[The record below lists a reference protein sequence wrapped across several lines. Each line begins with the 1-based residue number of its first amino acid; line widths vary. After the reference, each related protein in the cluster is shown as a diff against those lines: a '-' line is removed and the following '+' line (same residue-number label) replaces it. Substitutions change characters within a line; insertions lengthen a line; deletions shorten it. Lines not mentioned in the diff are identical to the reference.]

1 MALCK
6 RNSSRSSK
14 SRSITC
20 VQEFSPSA
28 NSNSQFASL
37 SVQFITYAG
46 EWSVVTQ
53 LVSEFCGMLTLF
65 RSPIPG
71 ILQAG
76 GSLPGEVARLLERIA
91 ERPERFAWVVPT
103 GRRKR
108 ALVKD
113 WLAVQAG
120 DAAKSSGHPHPGP
133 PPSRGRESAHDL
145 SRRESS

>member
-1 MALCK
+1 
-6 RNSSRSSK
+6 
-14 SRSITC
+14 
-20 VQEFSPSA
+20 
-28 NSNSQFASL
+28 
-37 SVQFITYAG
+37 
-46 EWSVVTQ
+46 
-53 LVSEFCGMLTLF
+53 MLTIF

-71 ILQAG
+71 ILQAV
-76 GSLPGEVARLLERIA
+76 GSLPEEIARLLERIA

-120 DAAKSSGHPHPGP
+120 DAAKSSGHSHPSP

-145 SRRESS
+145 SRRESSQDLIEKKTSQDLFDWCEGNERAAASDSPRAIGRGSDSGAQRALSPPSPLLRGERGEL